1 MRKRKASSTLYS
13 INSLQVVPL
22 WSLLTSFFCLFCFL
36 PASFLIF
43 KIYLFGC
50 AGSQL
55 QHETFSCGMWDLGP
69 WSRIRLGPPA
79 MGTWSLHHWT
89 TKEAHRQLLTLQYFP
104 TIFPSLPSQWLLSV
118 WEHKHYFLPFLL
130 ILNKYLWF
138 FCFLSTH
145 FKC

>member
-13 INSLQVVPL
+13 INSLHKPSVLVTVVPL
-22 WSLLTSFFCLFCFL
+22 WSLLTSLFWWFCFL

-43 KIYLFGC
+43 KMYFFGC

-55 QHETFSCGMWDLGP
+55 QHGTFSCGMRDLGP
-69 WSRIRLGPPA
+69 WSRVKLGPPA
-79 MGTWSLHHWT
+79 LGTWSLHHWT
-89 TKEAHRQLLTLQYFP
+89 TKEIPCQLLTLQYFP
-104 TIFPSLPSQWLLSV
+104 TLFPSLPSQWRLSV

-138 FCFLSTH
+138 FVF
-145 FKC
+145 